1 MGGVIVKCIFSPEID
16 CPSFEAQKELGYEPN
31 LKEIQEKACPQCPNG
46 PNRFKENRGAI
57 RHNVPSRGNYI
68 F

>member
-1 MGGVIVKCIFSPEID
+1 MKCMFYPEID
-16 CPSFEAQKELGYEPN
+16 CPSSYAAQKELGYEPN

-46 PNRFKENRGAI
+46 PNRFKENRGAL
-57 RHNVPSRGNYI
+57 RHNVSSLGNYI

>member
-1 MGGVIVKCIFSPEID
+1 MKCMFYPEID
-16 CPSFEAQKELGYEPN
+16 CPSYAAQKELGYKPN
-31 LKEIQEKACPQCPNG
+31 LQEIKDRACPQCPSG

-57 RHNVPSRGNYI
+57 RKNVSSLGNYI